1 MVVSAMNTEIVKIT
15 ERIRQRSLETRTEYL
30 AQMRRQLT
38 ESPQRKKLSCGH
50 LAHGAAA
57 CGVDKNNI
65 LGGITPNLGIV
76 TAYNDML
83 SAHQPFE
90 SYPNLIKQSALENGG
105 TAQVAG
111 GVPAMCDGITQGR
124 PGMEMS
130 LFSRD
135 VIALST
141 TIALSHEMFDGQLLL
156 GVCDKIVPGL
166 LIGALTSGHLPTALI
181 PAGPMP
187 TGISNDEKKKVR
199 ELNARGEVD
208 DDALLEMESKAYHSP
223 GTCTFYGTANTN
235 QMLMELM
242 GLHIPGASFVPPNC
256 DLRTQLTKEAVKL
269 VLEWSKEND
278 FQRSLANLID
288 ERSIVNALVGLMAT
302 GGSTNL
308 VIHLIAIAKAA
319 GIELTLDDISDISAV
334 TPLLVRLYPNGSA
347 DVNKFHSLGGTAYL
361 ISELLDNGYLHS
373 DIPTIHPE
381 GMSAYRL
388 TPHLDDDGSLIYK
401 TPELEYDNKIIRK
414 FSEPFE
420 NQGGVKLL
428 QGNLGKAVVKIS
440 SVPDSERFIKAP
452 AKVFQSQSEVKA
464 AFSAGELNQDC
475 VVVLRFQGPA
485 ANGMPELHGLAPIF
499 EAIRTFG
506 SKIALLT
513 DGRLSGASG
522 SILSAI
528 HLSPE
533 AASKGPISYI
543 QDGDIITIDSANGS
557 VSIESDLTGREPA
570 TAPRFE
576 PGLGRNLFALFRQNV
591 TSSEFGGNSLR

>member
-1 MVVSAMNTEIVKIT
+1 MVVRAMNPEIINIT
-15 ERIRQRSLETRTEYL
+15 ERIRQRSQETREKYL
-30 AQMRRQLT
+30 SNMRKQLT
-38 ESPQRKKLSCGH
+38 ESPQRKKLSCGN
-50 LAHGAAA
+50 LAHGAAS
-57 CGVDKNNI
+57 CGTDKSNI
-65 LGGITPNLGIV
+65 LGGITANLGIV

-90 SYPNLIKQSALENGG
+90 AYPALIKQSALEFGG

-141 TIALSHEMFDGQLLL
+141 AIALSHEMFDGQLLL

-187 TGISNDEKKKVR
+187 TGISNEEKKKIR

-208 DDALLEMESKAYHSP
+208 DEALLEMESKAYHSP

-242 GLHIPGASFVPPNC
+242 GLHVPGASFVPPSC
-256 DLRTQLTKEAVKL
+256 ELRDQLTKEAVKR
-269 VLEWSKEND
+269 VLEWSKQNNFE
-278 FQRSLANLID
+278 RSLANLVD
-288 ERSIVNALVGLMAT
+288 ERSIVNAIVGLMAT

-308 VIHLIAIAKAA
+308 VIHLIAIAEAA
-319 GIELTLDDISDISAV
+319 GIKLTLDDISEISAI
-334 TPLLVRLYPNGSA
+334 TPLLVKLYPNGSA

-361 ISELLDNGYLHS
+361 ISELLDNGFLHG
-373 DIPTIHPE
+373 DIPTIHPD
-381 GMSAYRL
+381 GMSAYCL
-388 TPHLDDDGSLIYK
+388 TPILDDDGGLTYQK
-401 TPELEYDNKIIRK
+401 LELDYDNSVIRK

-428 QGNLGKAVVKIS
+428 QGNLGNAVVKIS
-440 SVPDSERFIKAP
+440 SVQESERYIKAP
-452 AKVFQSQSEVKA
+452 AKVFHCQSEVRA
-464 AFSAGELNQDC
+464 AFAAGQLNHDC

-485 ANGMPELHGLAPIF
+485 ANGMPELHGLAPIL
-499 EAIRTFG
+499 EALRSFG
-506 SKIALLT
+506 NRIALLT

-533 AASKGPISYI
+533 AASNGPISFI
-543 QDGDIITIDSANGS
+543 QDGDIITIDSNQGLL
-557 VSIESDLTGREPA
+557 SIQADFTGREPA
-570 TAPRFE
+570 IAPKFE
-576 PGLGRNLFALFRQNV
+576 PGLGRELFSVFRQNV
-591 TSSEFGGNSLR
+591 SSSEFGGNSLR

>member
-1 MVVSAMNTEIVKIT
+1 MVVRAMNPEIINIT
-15 ERIRQRSLETRTEYL
+15 ERIRQRSQETREKYL
-30 AQMRRQLT
+30 SNMRKQLT
-38 ESPQRKKLSCGH
+38 ESPQRKKLSCGN
-50 LAHGAAA
+50 LAHGAAS
-57 CGVDKNNI
+57 CGTDKSNI
-65 LGGITPNLGIV
+65 LGGITANLGIV

-90 SYPNLIKQSALENGG
+90 AYPALIKQSALEFGG

-141 TIALSHEMFDGQLLL
+141 AIALSHEMFDGQLLL

-187 TGISNDEKKKVR
+187 TGISNEEKKKVR

-208 DDALLEMESKAYHSP
+208 DEALLEMESKAYHSP

-242 GLHIPGASFVPPNC
+242 GLHVPGASFVPPSC
-256 DLRTQLTKEAVKL
+256 ELRDQLTKEAVKR
-269 VLEWSKEND
+269 VLEWSKQNNFE
-278 FQRSLANLID
+278 RSLANLVD
-288 ERSIVNALVGLMAT
+288 ERSIVNAIVGLMAT

-308 VIHLIAIAKAA
+308 VIHLIAIAEAA
-319 GIELTLDDISDISAV
+319 GIKLTLDDISEISAI
-334 TPLLVRLYPNGSA
+334 TPLLVKLYPNGSA

-361 ISELLDNGYLHS
+361 ISELLDNGFLHG
-373 DIPTIHPE
+373 DIPTIHPD
-381 GMSAYRL
+381 GMSAYCL
-388 TPHLDDDGSLIYK
+388 TPILDDNGGLTYQK
-401 TPELEYDNKIIRK
+401 LELDYDNSVIRK

-428 QGNLGKAVVKIS
+428 QGNLGNAVVKIS
-440 SVPDSERFIKAP
+440 SVRESERYIKAP
-452 AKVFQSQSEVKA
+452 AKVFHCQSEVRA
-464 AFSAGELNQDC
+464 AFAAGQLNHDC

-499 EAIRTFG
+499 EALRSFG
-506 SKIALLT
+506 NRIALLT

-533 AASKGPISYI
+533 AASNGPISFI
-543 QDGDIITIDSANGS
+543 QDGDIITIDSNQGLL
-557 VSIESDLTGREPA
+557 SIQADFTGREPA
-570 TAPRFE
+570 IAPKFE
-576 PGLGRNLFALFRQNV
+576 PGLGRELFSVFRQNV
-591 TSSEFGGNSLR
+591 SSSEFGGNSLR

>member
-1 MVVSAMNTEIVKIT
+1 MNPEIINIT
-15 ERIRQRSLETRTEYL
+15 ERIRQRSIETREKYL
-30 AQMRRQLT
+30 AQMRKQLT
-38 ESPQRKKLSCGH
+38 ESPQRKKLSCGN

-57 CGVDKNNI
+57 CGTNKSDI
-65 LGGITPNLGIV
+65 LGGITANLGIV

-90 SYPNLIKQSALENGG
+90 SYPAFVKQSALEFGG

-141 TIALSHEMFDGQLLL
+141 AIALSHEMFDGQLLL

-187 TGISNDEKKKVR
+187 TGISNEEKKKVR

-208 DDALLEMESKAYHSP
+208 DKALLEMESKAYHSP

-256 DLRTQLTKEAVKL
+256 ELRDQLTKEAVKQ
-269 VLEWSKEND
+269 VLEWSKQHNFE
-278 FQRSLANLID
+278 RSLAKLVD

-308 VIHLIAIAKAA
+308 VIHLIAIADAA
-319 GIELTLDDISDISAV
+319 GIKLTLDDISDISAI
-334 TPLLVRLYPNGSA
+334 TPLLVKLYPNGSA

-361 ISELLDNGYLHS
+361 ISELLDNGYLHG
-373 DIPTIHPE
+373 DIPTIHPD
-381 GMSAYRL
+381 GMSAYRM
-388 TPHLDDDGSLIYK
+388 TPCLDDDGCLTYQK
-401 TPELEYDNKIIRK
+401 LKLDYDKSVIRK
-414 FSEPFE
+414 FDEAFE
-420 NQGGVKLL
+420 SQGGVKLL
-428 QGNLGKAVVKIS
+428 RGNLGNAVVKIS
-440 SVPDSERFIKAP
+440 SVQESERSIEAP
-452 AKVFQSQSEVKA
+452 AKVFHSQSEVKA
-464 AFSAGELNQDC
+464 AFAAGQLNHDC

-499 EAIRTFG
+499 EALRSFG
-506 SKIALLT
+506 NRIALLT

-533 AASKGPISYI
+533 AASNGPISFI
-543 QDGDIITIDSANGS
+543 KDGDIITIDSNNGLL
-557 VSIESDLTGREPA
+557 SIQADFTGREPA
-570 TAPRFE
+570 TARKFE
-576 PGLGRNLFALFRQNV
+576 PGLGRELFSVFRQNV
-591 TSSEFGGNSLR
+591 SSSEYGGNSLR

>member
-1 MVVSAMNTEIVKIT
+1 MNPEIIKIT
-15 ERIRQRSLETRTEYL
+15 ERIKKRSIKTRIEYL
-30 AQMRRQLT
+30 DQMRKQLT
-38 ESPQRKKLSCGH
+38 DSPQRKKLSCGN

-57 CGVDKNNI
+57 CGSNKDDI
-65 LGGITPNLGIV
+65 LGGLTANLGIV

-90 SYPNLIKQSALENGG
+90 SYPNLIKQSALEYGG

-141 TIALSHEMFDGQLLL
+141 AIALSHEMFDGQLLL

-187 TGISNDEKKKVR
+187 TGISNEEKKKVR

-208 DDALLEMESKAYHSP
+208 DDALLKMESKAYHSP

-242 GLHIPGASFVPPNC
+242 GLHVPGASFVPPNC
-256 DLRTQLTKEAVKL
+256 DLRGQLTNEAVRL
-269 VLEWSKEND
+269 VMEWSKQQNFE
-278 FQRSLANLID
+278 RSLANLVD

-319 GIELTLDDISDISAV
+319 GIELTLDDISDISAI
-334 TPLLVRLYPNGSA
+334 TPLLVKLYPNGSA

-361 ISELLDNGYLHS
+361 ISELLDNGYLHG
-373 DIPTIHPE
+373 DIPTIHPD
-381 GMSAYRL
+381 GMPAYR
-388 TPHLDDDGSLIYK
+388 K
-401 TPELEYDNKIIRK
+401 TPCLDSDGHLAYQNLQLDYDKTVIRR
-414 FSEPFE
+414 FDEPFE
-420 NQGGVKLL
+420 SQGGVKLL
-428 QGNLGKAVVKIS
+428 QGNLGNAVVKIS
-440 SVPDSERFIKAP
+440 SVEESERYIQAP
-452 AKVFQSQSEVKA
+452 AKVFHSQSEVKA
-464 AFSAGELNQDC
+464 AFAAGELNHDC

-499 EAIRTFG
+499 EAIRSFG
-506 SKIALLT
+506 NKIALLT

-533 AASKGPISYI
+533 AAANGPISFI
-543 QDGDIITIDSANGS
+543 QDGDIITIDSKQGLIS
-557 VSIESDLTGREPA
+557 VQADFTGREPA
-570 TAPRFE
+570 TAPTFQ
-576 PGLGRNLFALFRQNV
+576 PGLGRELFSVFRQNV
-591 TSSEFGGNSLR
+591 SASEFGGNSLR

>member
-1 MVVSAMNTEIVKIT
+1 MNPEIINIT
-15 ERIRQRSLETRTEYL
+15 ERIRQRSQETREKYL
-30 AQMRRQLT
+30 SNMRKQLT
-38 ESPQRKKLSCGH
+38 ESPQRKKLSCGN
-50 LAHGAAA
+50 LAHGAAS
-57 CGVDKNNI
+57 CGTDKSNI
-65 LGGITPNLGIV
+65 LGGITANLGIV

-90 SYPNLIKQSALENGG
+90 AYPALIKQSALEFGG

-141 TIALSHEMFDGQLLL
+141 AIALSHEMFDGQLLL

-187 TGISNDEKKKVR
+187 TGISNEEKKKIR

-208 DDALLEMESKAYHSP
+208 DEALLEMESKAYHSP

-242 GLHIPGASFVPPNC
+242 GLHVPGASFVPPSC
-256 DLRTQLTKEAVKL
+256 ELRDQLTKEAVKR
-269 VLEWSKEND
+269 VLEWSKQNNFE
-278 FQRSLANLID
+278 RSLANLVD
-288 ERSIVNALVGLMAT
+288 ERSIVNAIVGLMAT

-308 VIHLIAIAKAA
+308 VIHLIAIAEAA
-319 GIELTLDDISDISAV
+319 GIKLTLDDISEISAI
-334 TPLLVRLYPNGSA
+334 TPLLVKLYPNGSA

-361 ISELLDNGYLHS
+361 ISELLDNGFLHG
-373 DIPTIHPE
+373 DIPTIHPD
-381 GMSAYRL
+381 GMSAYCL
-388 TPHLDDDGSLIYK
+388 TPILDDDGGLTYQK
-401 TPELEYDNKIIRK
+401 LELDYDNSVIRK

-428 QGNLGKAVVKIS
+428 QGNLGNAVVKIS
-440 SVPDSERFIKAP
+440 SVRESERYIKAP
-452 AKVFQSQSEVKA
+452 AKVFHCQSEVRA
-464 AFSAGELNQDC
+464 AFAAGQLNHDC

-485 ANGMPELHGLAPIF
+485 ANGMPELHGLAPIL
-499 EAIRTFG
+499 EALRSFG
-506 SKIALLT
+506 NKIALLT

-533 AASKGPISYI
+533 AASNGPISFI
-543 QDGDIITIDSANGS
+543 QDGDIITIDSNQGLL
-557 VSIESDLTGREPA
+557 SIQADFTGREPA
-570 TAPRFE
+570 IAPKFE
-576 PGLGRNLFALFRQNV
+576 PGLGRELFSVFRQNV
-591 TSSEFGGNSLR
+591 SSSEFGGNCLR

>member
-1 MVVSAMNTEIVKIT
+1 MNPEIIKIT
-15 ERIRQRSLETRTEYL
+15 ERIKKRSYKTRQNYLEN
-30 AQMRRQLT
+30 MRKQLT
-38 ESPQRKKLSCGH
+38 ESPQRKKLSCGN

-57 CGVDKNNI
+57 CGTNKSDI
-65 LGGITPNLGIV
+65 LGGLTANLGIV

-90 SYPNLIKQSALENGG
+90 TYPNLIKQSALEHGG

-141 TIALSHEMFDGQLLL
+141 AIALSHEMFDGQLLL

-187 TGISNDEKKKVR
+187 TGISNEEKKKVR

-242 GLHIPGASFVPPNC
+242 GLHVPGASFVPPNC
-256 DLRTQLTKEAVKL
+256 ELRDQLTKEAVKQ
-269 VLEWSKEND
+269 VMEWSKQQNFE
-278 FQRSLANLID
+278 RSLANLVD

-319 GIELTLDDISDISAV
+319 GIELTLDDISDISAI

-361 ISELLDNGYLHS
+361 ISELLDNGYLHD
-373 DIPTIHPE
+373 DIPTIHPD
-381 GMSAYRL
+381 GMSAYRMTPCLDNDGNL
-388 TPHLDDDGSLIYK
+388 TYQNLQ
-401 TPELEYDNKIIRK
+401 LEYDKTVIRR
-414 FSEPFE
+414 FDEPFE
-420 NQGGVKLL
+420 SQGGVKLL
-428 QGNLGKAVVKIS
+428 QGNLGNAVVKIS
-440 SVPDSERFIKAP
+440 SVQESERYIEAP
-452 AKVFQSQSEVKA
+452 AKVFHSQSEVKA
-464 AFSAGELNQDC
+464 AFAAGELNHDC

-499 EAIRTFG
+499 QAIRSFG
-506 SKIALLT
+506 NKIALLT

-533 AASKGPISYI
+533 AAANGPISFI
-543 QDGDIITIDSANGS
+543 QDGDMIIIDSNQGLIS
-557 VSIESDLTGREPA
+557 VQADFTGRKPA
-570 TAPRFE
+570 TAPTFE
-576 PGLGRNLFALFRQNV
+576 PGLGRELFSVFRQNV
-591 TSSEFGGNSLR
+591 SSSEFGGNSLR

>member
-1 MVVSAMNTEIVKIT
+1 
-15 ERIRQRSLETRTEYL
+15 
-30 AQMRRQLT
+30 
-38 ESPQRKKLSCGH
+38 
-50 LAHGAAA
+50 
-57 CGVDKNNI
+57 
-65 LGGITPNLGIV
+65 
-76 TAYNDML
+76 
-83 SAHQPFE
+83 
-90 SYPNLIKQSALENGG
+90 
-105 TAQVAG
+105 
-111 GVPAMCDGITQGR
+111 
-124 PGMEMS
+124 
-130 LFSRD
+130 
-135 VIALST
+135 
-141 TIALSHEMFDGQLLL
+141 
-156 GVCDKIVPGL
+156 
-166 LIGALTSGHLPTALI
+166 
-181 PAGPMP
+181 
-187 TGISNDEKKKVR
+187 
-199 ELNARGEVD
+199 
-208 DDALLEMESKAYHSP
+208 
-223 GTCTFYGTANTN
+223 
-235 QMLMELM
+235 
-242 GLHIPGASFVPPNC
+242 
-256 DLRTQLTKEAVKL
+256 
-269 VLEWSKEND
+269 
-278 FQRSLANLID
+278 
-288 ERSIVNALVGLMAT
+288 
-302 GGSTNL
+302 
-308 VIHLIAIAKAA
+308 
-319 GIELTLDDISDISAV
+319 
-334 TPLLVRLYPNGSA
+334 
-347 DVNKFHSLGGTAYL
+347 
-361 ISELLDNGYLHS
+361 LDNGYLHS

>member
-1 MVVSAMNTEIVKIT
+1 MNPEIIQIT
-15 ERIRQRSLETRTEYL
+15 ERIKHRSLETRKKYL
-30 AQMRRQLT
+30 AHMQQQLT
-38 ESPQRKKLSCGH
+38 LSPQRKKLSCGN

-57 CGVDKNNI
+57 CGNDKSDI
-65 LGGITPNLGIV
+65 LGGVTANLGIV

-90 SYPNLIKQSALENGG
+90 SYPNQIKQFALEYGG

-141 TIALSHEMFDGQLLL
+141 AIALSHEMFDGQLLL

-199 ELNARGEVD
+199 ELNAKGEVD

-242 GLHIPGASFVPPNC
+242 GLHVPGASFVPPNC
-256 DLRTQLTKEAVKL
+256 ELREQLTKEAVKQ
-269 VLEWSKEND
+269 VLEWSK
-278 FQRSLANLID
+278 QRNFERCLANLVD

-319 GIELTLDDISDISAV
+319 GIVLTLQDISDVSAV
-334 TPLLVRLYPNGSA
+334 TPLLVKLYPNGSA
-347 DVNKFHSLGGTAYL
+347 DVNRFHSLGGTAYL
-361 ISELLDNGYLHS
+361 ISELLDNGYLHA
-373 DIPTIHPE
+373 DIPTIHPD

-388 TPHLDDDGSLIYK
+388 TPSLDEDGCLMYHHR
-401 TPELEYDNKIIRK
+401 EFEYDNSVIRR
-414 FSEPFE
+414 FEESFEP
-420 NQGGVKLL
+420 QGGLKLL
-428 QGNLGKAVVKIS
+428 QGNLGHAVVKIS
-440 SVPDSERFIKAP
+440 SVREAERYIKAP
-452 AKVFQSQSEVKA
+452 AKVFHSQSEIKA
-464 AFSAGELNQDC
+464 AFAAGQFDHDC

-499 EAIRTFG
+499 EAVRSFG
-506 SKIALLT
+506 IKIALLT

-533 AASKGPISYI
+533 AASKGPISFI
-543 QDGDIITIDSANGS
+543 QDGDIITIDSNQGI
-557 VSIESDLTGREPA
+557 VSIQADFTGREPA
-570 TAPRFE
+570 IEPTFE
-576 PGLGRNLFALFRQNV
+576 PGLGRELFSVFRQNV
-591 TSSEFGGNSLR
+591 SSPEFGGNSLR

>member
-1 MVVSAMNTEIVKIT
+1 MNPEIIKIT
-15 ERIRQRSLETRTEYL
+15 ERIKKRSLKTREEYL
-30 AQMRRQLT
+30 EHMRKQLT
-38 ESPQRKKLSCGH
+38 ESPQRKKLSCGN

-57 CGVDKNNI
+57 CGSNKNDI
-65 LGGITPNLGIV
+65 LGGLTANLGIV

-90 SYPNLIKQSALENGG
+90 SYPNLIKQSALEYGG

-141 TIALSHEMFDGQLLL
+141 AIALSHEMFDGQLLL

-187 TGISNDEKKKVR
+187 TGISNEEKKKVR
-199 ELNARGEVD
+199 ELNAKGEVD
-208 DDALLEMESKAYHSP
+208 DEALLEMESKAYHSP

-256 DLRTQLTKEAVKL
+256 ALRDQLTKETVKQ
-269 VLEWSKEND
+269 VMEWSKQQNFE
-278 FQRSLANLID
+278 RSLANLVD

-319 GIELTLDDISDISAV
+319 GIELTLDDISDISAI

-361 ISELLDNGYLHS
+361 ISELLDNGYLHD
-373 DIPTIHPE
+373 DIPTIHPD
-381 GMSAYRL
+381 GMSAYRMTPCLDEDGCL
-388 TPHLDDDGSLIYK
+388 TYQNL
-401 TPELEYDNKIIRK
+401 ELEYDKTVIRK
-414 FSEPFE
+414 FNEPFE
-420 NQGGVKLL
+420 SQGGVKLL
-428 QGNLGKAVVKIS
+428 QGNLGNAVVKIS
-440 SVPDSERFIKAP
+440 SVQESERHIEAP
-452 AKVFQSQSEVKA
+452 AKVFHSQSEVKA
-464 AFSAGELNQDC
+464 AFAAGQLNHDC

-499 EAIRTFG
+499 EAIRSFG
-506 SKIALLT
+506 NKIALLT

-543 QDGDIITIDSANGS
+543 QNGDMITIDSKQGLIS
-557 VSIESDLTGREPA
+557 VQADFTDRDPA
-570 TAPRFE
+570 MAPKFE
-576 PGLGRNLFALFRQNV
+576 PGLGRELFSVFRQNV
-591 TSSEFGGNSLR
+591 SSSEFGGNSLR

>member
-1 MVVSAMNTEIVKIT
+1 MNPEIIKIT
-15 ERIRQRSLETRTEYL
+15 ERIKKRSLDARQNYL
-30 AQMRRQLT
+30 ENMRKQLT
-38 ESPQRKKLSCGH
+38 ESPQRKKLSCGN

-57 CGVDKNNI
+57 CGTNKSDI
-65 LGGITPNLGIV
+65 LGGLTANLGIV

-90 SYPNLIKQSALENGG
+90 TYPNLIKQSALEHGG

-141 TIALSHEMFDGQLLL
+141 AIALSHEMFDGQLLL

-187 TGISNDEKKKVR
+187 TGISNEEKKKVR

-242 GLHIPGASFVPPNC
+242 GLHVPGASFVPPNC
-256 DLRTQLTKEAVKL
+256 ELRDQLTKEAVKQ
-269 VLEWSKEND
+269 VMGWSKQQNFE
-278 FQRSLANLID
+278 RSLANLVD

-319 GIELTLDDISDISAV
+319 GIELTLDDISDISAI

-361 ISELLDNGYLHS
+361 ISELLDNGYLHA
-373 DIPTIHPE
+373 DIPTIHPD
-381 GMSAYRL
+381 GMSAYRMTPCLDSDGNL
-388 TPHLDDDGSLIYK
+388 TYQNLQLDYDK
-401 TPELEYDNKIIRK
+401 TVIRR
-414 FSEPFE
+414 FDEPFE
-420 NQGGVKLL
+420 SQGGVKLL
-428 QGNLGKAVVKIS
+428 QGNLGNAVVKIS
-440 SVPDSERFIKAP
+440 SVQESERCIEAP
-452 AKVFQSQSEVKA
+452 AKVFHSQSEVKA
-464 AFSAGELNQDC
+464 AFAAGELNHDC

-499 EAIRTFG
+499 QAIRSFG
-506 SKIALLT
+506 NKIALLT

-533 AASKGPISYI
+533 AAANGPISFI
-543 QDGDIITIDSANGS
+543 QDGDMITIDSNQGLIS
-557 VSIESDLTGREPA
+557 VQADFTGRKPA
-570 TAPRFE
+570 TAPTFE
-576 PGLGRNLFALFRQNV
+576 PGLGRELFSVFRQNV
-591 TSSEFGGNSLR
+591 SSSEFGGNSLR

>member
-1 MVVSAMNTEIVKIT
+1 MNSEIIKIT
-15 ERIRQRSLETRTEYL
+15 ERIKKRSIKTRIEYL
-30 AQMRRQLT
+30 DQMRKQLT
-38 ESPQRKKLSCGH
+38 DSPQRKKLSCGN

-57 CGVDKNNI
+57 CGSNKDDI
-65 LGGITPNLGIV
+65 LGGLTANLGIV

-90 SYPNLIKQSALENGG
+90 SYPNLIKQTALEYGG

-141 TIALSHEMFDGQLLL
+141 AIALSHEMFDGQLLL

-187 TGISNDEKKKVR
+187 TGISNEEKKKVR
-199 ELNARGEVD
+199 ELNAKGEVD
-208 DDALLEMESKAYHSP
+208 DQALLEMESKAYHSP

-256 DLRTQLTKEAVKL
+256 ELRNQLTKEAVKQ
-269 VLEWSKEND
+269 VLEWSKQNNFE
-278 FQRSLANLID
+278 RSLANLVD
-288 ERSIVNALVGLMAT
+288 ERSIVNALVGLMST

-319 GIELTLDDISDISAV
+319 GIELTLDDISDISAI

-361 ISELLDNGYLHS
+361 ISELLDNGYLHA
-373 DIPTIHPE
+373 DIPTIHPD
-381 GMSAYRL
+381 GMSAYRM
-388 TPHLDDDGSLIYK
+388 TPYLDENGCLSYRDL
-401 TPELEYDNKIIRK
+401 ELEYDKTVIRR
-414 FSEPFE
+414 FREPFE
-420 NQGGVKLL
+420 SQGGVKLL
-428 QGNLGKAVVKIS
+428 QGNLGNAVVKIS
-440 SVPDSERFIKAP
+440 SVQESERYIQAP
-452 AKVFQSQSEVKA
+452 AKVFQSQAEVKA
-464 AFSAGELNQDC
+464 AFAAGELNHDC

-499 EAIRTFG
+499 EAIRSFG
-506 SKIALLT
+506 NKIALLT

-533 AASKGPISYI
+533 AASSGPISFI
-543 QDGDIITIDSANGS
+543 QDGDIITIDSNQGVISNQA
-557 VSIESDLTGREPA
+557 DFTGREPA
-570 TAPRFE
+570 IAPKFE
-576 PGLGRNLFALFRQNV
+576 PGLGRELFSVFRQNV
-591 TSSEFGGNSLR
+591 SSSEFGGNSLR

>member
-1 MVVSAMNTEIVKIT
+1 MNPEIIKIT
-15 ERIRQRSLETRTEYL
+15 ERIKKRSLKTREEYL
-30 AQMRRQLT
+30 EHMRKQLT
-38 ESPQRKKLSCGH
+38 ESPQRKKLSCGN

-57 CGVDKNNI
+57 CGSNKNDI
-65 LGGITPNLGIV
+65 LGGLTANLGIV

-90 SYPNLIKQSALENGG
+90 SYPNLIKQSALEYGG

-141 TIALSHEMFDGQLLL
+141 AIALSHEMFDGQLLL

-187 TGISNDEKKKVR
+187 TGISNEEKKKVR
-199 ELNARGEVD
+199 ELNAKGEVD
-208 DDALLEMESKAYHSP
+208 DEALLEMESKAYHSP

-256 DLRTQLTKEAVKL
+256 ALRDQLTKETVKQ
-269 VLEWSKEND
+269 VMEWSKQQNFE
-278 FQRSLANLID
+278 RSLANLVD

-319 GIELTLDDISDISAV
+319 GIELTLDDISDISAI

-361 ISELLDNGYLHS
+361 ISELLDNGYLHD
-373 DIPTIHPE
+373 DIPTIHPD
-381 GMSAYRL
+381 GMSAYRMTPCLDEDGCL
-388 TPHLDDDGSLIYK
+388 TYQNL
-401 TPELEYDNKIIRK
+401 ELEYDKTVIRK
-414 FSEPFE
+414 FNEPFE
-420 NQGGVKLL
+420 SQGGVKLL
-428 QGNLGKAVVKIS
+428 QGNLGNAVVKIS
-440 SVPDSERFIKAP
+440 SVQESERHIEAP
-452 AKVFQSQSEVKA
+452 AKVFHSQSEVKA
-464 AFSAGELNQDC
+464 AFAAGQLNHDC

-499 EAIRTFG
+499 EAIRSFG
-506 SKIALLT
+506 NKIALLT

-533 AASKGPISYI
+533 AASKGPIAYI
-543 QDGDIITIDSANGS
+543 QDGDMITIDSKQGLIS
-557 VSIESDLTGREPA
+557 VQADFTDRDPA
-570 TAPRFE
+570 MAPKFE
-576 PGLGRNLFALFRQNV
+576 PGLGRELFSVFRQNV
-591 TSSEFGGNSLR
+591 SSSEFGGNSLR

>member
-1 MVVSAMNTEIVKIT
+1 
-15 ERIRQRSLETRTEYL
+15 
-30 AQMRRQLT
+30 
-38 ESPQRKKLSCGH
+38 

>member
-1 MVVSAMNTEIVKIT
+1 MNPEIIKIT
-15 ERIRQRSLETRTEYL
+15 ERIKKRSHDTRQNYLEN
-30 AQMRRQLT
+30 MRKQLT
-38 ESPQRKKLSCGH
+38 ESPQRKKLSCGN

-57 CGVDKNNI
+57 CGTNKSDI
-65 LGGITPNLGIV
+65 LGGLTANLGIV

-90 SYPNLIKQSALENGG
+90 TYPNLIKQSALENGG

-141 TIALSHEMFDGQLLL
+141 AIALSHEMFDGQLLL

-187 TGISNDEKKKVR
+187 TGISNEEKKKVR

-242 GLHIPGASFVPPNC
+242 GLHVPGASFVPPNC
-256 DLRTQLTKEAVKL
+256 ELRDQLTKEAVKQ
-269 VLEWSKEND
+269 VMGWSKQQNFE
-278 FQRSLANLID
+278 RSLANLVD

-319 GIELTLDDISDISAV
+319 GIELTLDDISDISAI

-361 ISELLDNGYLHS
+361 ISELLDNGYLHD
-373 DIPTIHPE
+373 DIPTIHPD
-381 GMSAYRL
+381 GMSAYRMTPCLDSDGNL
-388 TPHLDDDGSLIYK
+388 TYQNLQLDYDK
-401 TPELEYDNKIIRK
+401 TVIRR
-414 FSEPFE
+414 FDEPFE
-420 NQGGVKLL
+420 SQGGVKLL
-428 QGNLGKAVVKIS
+428 QGNLGNAVVKIS
-440 SVPDSERFIKAP
+440 SVQESERYIEAP
-452 AKVFQSQSEVKA
+452 AKVFHSQSEVKA
-464 AFSAGELNQDC
+464 AFAAGELNHDC

-499 EAIRTFG
+499 QAIRSFG
-506 SKIALLT
+506 NKIALLT

-533 AASKGPISYI
+533 AAANGPISFI
-543 QDGDIITIDSANGS
+543 QDDDMITIDSNQGLIS
-557 VSIESDLTGREPA
+557 VKADFTGRKPV
-570 TAPRFE
+570 TAPTFE
-576 PGLGRNLFALFRQNV
+576 PGLGRELFSVFRQNV
-591 TSSEFGGNSLR
+591 SSSEFGGNSLR

>member
-1 MVVSAMNTEIVKIT
+1 MNPEIINIT
-15 ERIRQRSLETRTEYL
+15 ERIRQRSQETREKYL
-30 AQMRRQLT
+30 SNMRKQLT
-38 ESPQRKKLSCGH
+38 ESPQRKKLSCGN
-50 LAHGAAA
+50 LAHGAAS
-57 CGVDKNNI
+57 CGTDKSNI
-65 LGGITPNLGIV
+65 LGGITANLGIV

-90 SYPNLIKQSALENGG
+90 AYPALIKQSALEFGG

-141 TIALSHEMFDGQLLL
+141 AIALSHEMFDGQLLL

-187 TGISNDEKKKVR
+187 TGISNEEKKKIR

-208 DDALLEMESKAYHSP
+208 DEALLEMESKAYHSP

-242 GLHIPGASFVPPNC
+242 GLHVPGASFVPPSC
-256 DLRTQLTKEAVKL
+256 ELRDQLTKEAVKR
-269 VLEWSKEND
+269 VLEWSKQNNFE
-278 FQRSLANLID
+278 RSLANLVD
-288 ERSIVNALVGLMAT
+288 ERSIVNAIVGLMAT

-308 VIHLIAIAKAA
+308 VIHLIAIAEAA
-319 GIELTLDDISDISAV
+319 GIKLTLDDISEISAI
-334 TPLLVRLYPNGSA
+334 TPLLVKLYPNGSA

-361 ISELLDNGYLHS
+361 ISELLDNGFLHG
-373 DIPTIHPE
+373 DIPTIHPD
-381 GMSAYRL
+381 GMSAYCL
-388 TPHLDDDGSLIYK
+388 TPILDDDGGLIYQK
-401 TPELEYDNKIIRK
+401 LELDYDNSVIRK

-428 QGNLGKAVVKIS
+428 QGNLGNAVVKIS
-440 SVPDSERFIKAP
+440 SVQESERYIKAP
-452 AKVFQSQSEVKA
+452 AKVFHCQSEVRA
-464 AFSAGELNQDC
+464 AFAAGQLNHDC

-485 ANGMPELHGLAPIF
+485 ANGMPELHGLAPIL
-499 EAIRTFG
+499 EALRSFG
-506 SKIALLT
+506 NRIALLT

-533 AASKGPISYI
+533 AASNGPISFI
-543 QDGDIITIDSANGS
+543 QDGDIITIDSNQGLL
-557 VSIESDLTGREPA
+557 SIQADFTGREPA
-570 TAPRFE
+570 IAPKFE
-576 PGLGRNLFALFRQNV
+576 PGLGRELFSVFRQNV
-591 TSSEFGGNSLR
+591 SSSEFGGNSLR

>member
-1 MVVSAMNTEIVKIT
+1 
-15 ERIRQRSLETRTEYL
+15 
-30 AQMRRQLT
+30 
-38 ESPQRKKLSCGH
+38 
-50 LAHGAAA
+50 
-57 CGVDKNNI
+57 
-65 LGGITPNLGIV
+65 
-76 TAYNDML
+76 
-83 SAHQPFE
+83 
-90 SYPNLIKQSALENGG
+90 
-105 TAQVAG
+105 
-111 GVPAMCDGITQGR
+111 MCDGITQGR

>member
-1 MVVSAMNTEIVKIT
+1 MVVRAMNPEISKIT
-15 ERIRQRSLETRTEYL
+15 ERIRQRSHETREKYL
-30 AQMRRQLT
+30 AHMRKQLT
-38 ESPQRKKLSCGH
+38 ESPQRKKLSCGN

-57 CGVDKNNI
+57 CGSDKSDI
-65 LGGITPNLGIV
+65 LGGITANLGIV

-90 SYPNLIKQSALENGG
+90 SYPAFIKQSALEFGG

-141 TIALSHEMFDGQLLL
+141 AIALSHEMFDGQLLL

-187 TGISNDEKKKVR
+187 TGISNEEKKKVR
-199 ELNARGEVD
+199 ELNARGEID
-208 DDALLEMESKAYHSP
+208 DEALLQMESKAYHSP

-256 DLRTQLTKEAVKL
+256 ELRNELTKEAVKQ
-269 VLEWSKEND
+269 VLEWSKQHNFE
-278 FQRSLANLID
+278 RSLAKLVD

-308 VIHLIAIAKAA
+308 VIHLIAIAEAA
-319 GIELTLDDISDISAV
+319 GIKLTLDDISDISSI
-334 TPLLVRLYPNGSA
+334 TPLLVKLYPNGSA

-361 ISELLDNGYLHS
+361 ISELLDNGFLHG
-373 DIPTIHPE
+373 DIPTIHPD

-388 TPHLDDDGSLIYK
+388 KPNLDEDGCLTYQKLELDYDDSV
-401 TPELEYDNKIIRK
+401 IRR

-420 NQGGVKLL
+420 SQGGMKLL

-440 SVPDSERFIKAP
+440 SVKLSERYIKAP
-452 AKVFQSQSEVKA
+452 AKVFHCQSEVKA
-464 AFSAGELNQDC
+464 AFAAGQLNHDC

-499 EAIRTFG
+499 EALRSFG
-506 SKIALLT
+506 NRIALLT

-533 AASKGPISYI
+533 AASNGPISFI
-543 QDGDIITIDSANGS
+543 QDGDIITIDSNQGLLSLQA
-557 VSIESDLTGREPA
+557 DFTGREPA
-570 TAPRFE
+570 IAPKIE
-576 PGLGRNLFALFRQNV
+576 PGLGRELFSVFRQNV
-591 TSSEFGGNSLR
+591 SSSEFGGNSLR

>member
-1 MVVSAMNTEIVKIT
+1 MVVSSMNPEIINIT
-15 ERIRQRSLETRTEYL
+15 ERIRQRSIETREKYL
-30 AQMRRQLT
+30 AQMRKQLT
-38 ESPQRKKLSCGH
+38 ESPQRKKLSCGN

-57 CGVDKNNI
+57 CGTNKSDI
-65 LGGITPNLGIV
+65 LGGITANLGIV

-90 SYPNLIKQSALENGG
+90 SYPAFVKQSALEFGG

-141 TIALSHEMFDGQLLL
+141 AIALSHEMFDGQLLL

-187 TGISNDEKKKVR
+187 TGISNEEKKKVR

-208 DDALLEMESKAYHSP
+208 DKALLEMESKAYHSP

-256 DLRTQLTKEAVKL
+256 ELRDQLTKEAVKQ
-269 VLEWSKEND
+269 VLEWSKQHNFE
-278 FQRSLANLID
+278 RSLAKLVD

-308 VIHLIAIAKAA
+308 VIHLIAIADAA
-319 GIELTLDDISDISAV
+319 GIKLTLDDISDISAI
-334 TPLLVRLYPNGSA
+334 TPLLVKLYPNGSA

-361 ISELLDNGYLHS
+361 ISELLDNGYLHG
-373 DIPTIHPE
+373 DIPTIHPD
-381 GMSAYRL
+381 GMSAYRM
-388 TPHLDDDGSLIYK
+388 TPCLDDDGCLTYQK
-401 TPELEYDNKIIRK
+401 LKLDYDKSVIRK
-414 FSEPFE
+414 FDEAFE
-420 NQGGVKLL
+420 SQGGVKLL
-428 QGNLGKAVVKIS
+428 RGNLGNAVVKIS
-440 SVPDSERFIKAP
+440 SVQESERSIEAP
-452 AKVFQSQSEVKA
+452 AKVFHSQSEVKA
-464 AFSAGELNQDC
+464 AFAAGQLNHDC

-499 EAIRTFG
+499 EALRSFG
-506 SKIALLT
+506 NRIALLT

-533 AASKGPISYI
+533 AASNGPISFI
-543 QDGDIITIDSANGS
+543 KDGDIITIDSNNGLL
-557 VSIESDLTGREPA
+557 SIQADFTGREPA
-570 TAPRFE
+570 TAPKFE
-576 PGLGRNLFALFRQNV
+576 PGLGRELFSVFRQNV
-591 TSSEFGGNSLR
+591 SSSEYGGNSLR

>member
-1 MVVSAMNTEIVKIT
+1 MNTEIVKIT

-38 ESPQRKKLSCGH
+38 ESPQRKKLSCGN

-269 VLEWSKEND
+269 VLEWSTEND

>member
-1 MVVSAMNTEIVKIT
+1 MNPEIIKIT
-15 ERIRQRSLETRTEYL
+15 ERIKKRSHDTRQNYLEN
-30 AQMRRQLT
+30 MRKQLT
-38 ESPQRKKLSCGH
+38 ESPQRKKLSCGN

-57 CGVDKNNI
+57 CGTNKSDI
-65 LGGITPNLGIV
+65 LGGLTANLGIV

-90 SYPNLIKQSALENGG
+90 TYPNLIKQSALENGG

-141 TIALSHEMFDGQLLL
+141 AIALSHEMFDGQLLL

-187 TGISNDEKKKVR
+187 TGISNEEKKKVR

-242 GLHIPGASFVPPNC
+242 GLHVPGASFVPPNC
-256 DLRTQLTKEAVKL
+256 ELRDQLTKEAVKQ
-269 VLEWSKEND
+269 VMEWSKQQNFE
-278 FQRSLANLID
+278 RSLANLVD

-319 GIELTLDDISDISAV
+319 GIELTLDDISDISAI

-361 ISELLDNGYLHS
+361 ISELLDNGYLHA
-373 DIPTIHPE
+373 DIPTIHPD
-381 GMSAYRL
+381 GMSAYRMTPCLDSDGNL
-388 TPHLDDDGSLIYK
+388 TYQNLQLDYDK
-401 TPELEYDNKIIRK
+401 TVIRR
-414 FSEPFE
+414 FDEPFE
-420 NQGGVKLL
+420 SQGGVKLL
-428 QGNLGKAVVKIS
+428 QGNLGNAVVKIS
-440 SVPDSERFIKAP
+440 SVQESERCIEAP
-452 AKVFQSQSEVKA
+452 AKVFHSQSEVKA
-464 AFSAGELNQDC
+464 AFAAGELNHDC

-499 EAIRTFG
+499 QAIRSFG
-506 SKIALLT
+506 NKIALLT

-533 AASKGPISYI
+533 AAADGPISFI
-543 QDGDIITIDSANGS
+543 QDGDMITIDSNQGLIS
-557 VSIESDLTGREPA
+557 VQADFTGREPA
-570 TAPRFE
+570 IAPKFE
-576 PGLGRNLFALFRQNV
+576 PGLGRELFSVFRQNV
-591 TSSEFGGNSLR
+591 SSSEFGGNSLR

>member
-1 MVVSAMNTEIVKIT
+1 MNPEIIKIT
-15 ERIRQRSLETRTEYL
+15 ERIKKRSHETRQNYL
-30 AQMRRQLT
+30 ENMRKQLT
-38 ESPQRKKLSCGH
+38 ESPQRRKLSCGN

-57 CGVDKNNI
+57 CGPNKSDI
-65 LGGITPNLGIV
+65 LGGLTANLGIV

-90 SYPNLIKQSALENGG
+90 TYPNIIKQSALQYGG

-187 TGISNDEKKKVR
+187 TGISNEEKKKVR

-242 GLHIPGASFVPPNC
+242 GLHVPGASFVPPNC
-256 DLRTQLTKEAVKL
+256 DLRDQLTNEAVKL
-269 VLEWSKEND
+269 VMDWSKQQN
-278 FQRSLANLID
+278 FSRSLANLVD
-288 ERSIVNALVGLMAT
+288 ERSIVNAMVGLMAT

-319 GIELTLDDISDISAV
+319 GIELTLDDVSDISAI
-334 TPLLVRLYPNGSA
+334 TPLLVKLYPNGSA

-361 ISELLDNGYLHS
+361 ISELLDNGYLHN
-373 DIPTIHPE
+373 DIPTIHPD
-381 GMSAYRL
+381 GMTAYR
-388 TPHLDDDGSLIYK
+388 K
-401 TPELEYDNKIIRK
+401 TPCLDSDGHLTYQNLQLDYDKTVIRR
-414 FSEPFE
+414 FDEPFE
-420 NQGGVKLL
+420 SQGGVKLL
-428 QGNLGKAVVKIS
+428 QGNLGNAVVKIS
-440 SVPDSERFIKAP
+440 SVQESERYIQAP
-452 AKVFQSQSEVKA
+452 AKVFHSQSEVRA
-464 AFSAGELNQDC
+464 AFAAGDLDQDC

-499 EAIRTFG
+499 EAIRSFG
-506 SKIALLT
+506 NKIALVT

-533 AASKGPISYI
+533 AAANGPISFI
-543 QDGDIITIDSANGS
+543 QDGDIITIDSNQSLIS
-557 VSIESDLTGREPA
+557 VQADFTGREPA
-570 TAPRFE
+570 TAPTFE
-576 PGLGRNLFALFRQNV
+576 PGLGRELFSLFRQNV
-591 TSSEFGGNSLR
+591 SSSECGGNSLR

>member
-1 MVVSAMNTEIVKIT
+1 MNPEIIKIT
-15 ERIRQRSLETRTEYL
+15 ERIKKRSHETRQNYL
-30 AQMRRQLT
+30 ENMRKQLT
-38 ESPQRKKLSCGH
+38 ESPQRRKLSCGN

-57 CGVDKNNI
+57 CGPNKSDI
-65 LGGITPNLGIV
+65 LGGLTANLGIV

-90 SYPNLIKQSALENGG
+90 TYPNLIKQSALQYGG

-187 TGISNDEKKKVR
+187 TGISNEEKKKVR

-242 GLHIPGASFVPPNC
+242 GLHVPGASFVPPNC
-256 DLRTQLTKEAVKL
+256 DLRDQLTNEAVKL
-269 VLEWSKEND
+269 VMDWSKQQN
-278 FQRSLANLID
+278 FSRSLANLVD
-288 ERSIVNALVGLMAT
+288 ERSIVNAMVGLMAT

-319 GIELTLDDISDISAV
+319 GIELTLDDVADISAI
-334 TPLLVRLYPNGSA
+334 TPLLVKLYPNGSA

-361 ISELLDNGYLHS
+361 ISELLDNGYLHN
-373 DIPTIHPE
+373 DIPTIHPD
-381 GMSAYRL
+381 GMTAYR
-388 TPHLDDDGSLIYK
+388 K
-401 TPELEYDNKIIRK
+401 TPCLDSDGHLTYQNLQLDYDKTVIRR
-414 FSEPFE
+414 FDEPFE
-420 NQGGVKLL
+420 SQGGVKLL
-428 QGNLGKAVVKIS
+428 QGNLGNAVVKIS
-440 SVPDSERFIKAP
+440 SVQESERYIQAP
-452 AKVFQSQSEVKA
+452 AKVFHSQSEVRA
-464 AFSAGELNQDC
+464 AFAAGDLDQDC

-499 EAIRTFG
+499 EAIRSFG
-506 SKIALLT
+506 NKIALVT

-533 AASKGPISYI
+533 AAANGPISFI
-543 QDGDIITIDSANGS
+543 QDGDIITIDSNQSLIS
-557 VSIESDLTGREPA
+557 VQADFTGREPA
-570 TAPRFE
+570 TAPTFE
-576 PGLGRNLFALFRQNV
+576 PGLGRELFSVFRQNV
-591 TSSEFGGNSLR
+591 SSSEFGGNSLR

>member
-1 MVVSAMNTEIVKIT
+1 MNPEIIKIT
-15 ERIRQRSLETRTEYL
+15 ERIKKRSIKTRIEYL
-30 AQMRRQLT
+30 EQMRKQLT
-38 ESPQRKKLSCGH
+38 DSPQRKKLSCGN

-57 CGVDKNNI
+57 CGSNKDDI
-65 LGGITPNLGIV
+65 LGGLTANLGIV

-90 SYPNLIKQSALENGG
+90 SYPNSIKQSALEYGG

-141 TIALSHEMFDGQLLL
+141 AIALSHEMFDGQLLL

-187 TGISNDEKKKVR
+187 TGISNEEKKKVR

-208 DDALLEMESKAYHSP
+208 DDALLKMESKAYHSP

-242 GLHIPGASFVPPNC
+242 GLHVPGASFVPPNC
-256 DLRTQLTKEAVKL
+256 DLRGQLTNEAVRL
-269 VLEWSKEND
+269 VMEWSKQQNFE
-278 FQRSLANLID
+278 RSLANLVD

-319 GIELTLDDISDISAV
+319 GIELTLDDISDISAI
-334 TPLLVRLYPNGSA
+334 TPLLVKLYPNGSA

-361 ISELLDNGYLHS
+361 ISELLDNGYLHG
-373 DIPTIHPE
+373 DIPTIHPD
-381 GMSAYRL
+381 GMPAYR
-388 TPHLDDDGSLIYK
+388 K
-401 TPELEYDNKIIRK
+401 TPCLDSDGHLAYQNLQLDYDKTVIRR
-414 FSEPFE
+414 FDEPFE
-420 NQGGVKLL
+420 SQGGVKLL
-428 QGNLGKAVVKIS
+428 QGNLGNAVVKIS
-440 SVPDSERFIKAP
+440 SVEESERYIQAP

-464 AFSAGELNQDC
+464 AFAAGELNHDC

-499 EAIRTFG
+499 EAIRSFG
-506 SKIALLT
+506 NKIALLT

-533 AASKGPISYI
+533 AAANGPISFI
-543 QDGDIITIDSANGS
+543 QDGDIITIDSKQGLIS
-557 VSIESDLTGREPA
+557 VQADFTGREPA
-570 TAPRFE
+570 TAPTFQ
-576 PGLGRNLFALFRQNV
+576 PGLGRELFSVFRQNV
-591 TSSEFGGNSLR
+591 SASEFGGNSLR

>member
-1 MVVSAMNTEIVKIT
+1 MVVRAMNPEIIKIT
-15 ERIRQRSLETRTEYL
+15 ERIKKRSLKTREKYL
-30 AQMRRQLT
+30 DQMRKQLT
-38 ESPQRKKLSCGH
+38 DSPQRKKLSCGN
-50 LAHGAAA
+50 LAHAAAA
-57 CGVDKNNI
+57 CGNNKDGI
-65 LGGITPNLGIV
+65 LGGSTANLGIV

-90 SYPNLIKQSALENGG
+90 SYPNLIKQSALEYGG

-141 TIALSHEMFDGQLLL
+141 AIALSHEMFDGQLLL

-187 TGISNDEKKKVR
+187 TGISNEEKKKVR
-199 ELNARGEVD
+199 VLNAKGEVD

-256 DLRTQLTKEAVKL
+256 ALRDQLTKETVKQ
-269 VLEWSKEND
+269 VLEWSKQQNFE
-278 FQRSLANLID
+278 RSLANLVD

-319 GIELTLDDISDISAV
+319 GIELTLDDISDISAI

-347 DVNKFHSLGGTAYL
+347 DVNKFHSLGGTTYL
-361 ISELLDNGYLHS
+361 ISELLDNGYLHD
-373 DIPTIHPE
+373 DILTIHPD
-381 GMSAYRL
+381 GMSAYRMTPCLDADGNL
-388 TPHLDDDGSLIYK
+388 TYQNL
-401 TPELEYDNKIIRK
+401 ELEYDKTVIRR
-414 FSEPFE
+414 FNEPFE
-420 NQGGVKLL
+420 SQGGVKLL
-428 QGNLGKAVVKIS
+428 QGNLGNAVVKIS
-440 SVPDSERFIKAP
+440 SVQESERYIEAP
-452 AKVFQSQSEVKA
+452 AKVFHSQSEVKA
-464 AFSAGELNQDC
+464 AFAAGQLNHDC

-499 EAIRTFG
+499 EAIRSFG
-506 SKIALLT
+506 NKIALLT

-533 AASKGPISYI
+533 AVSKGAISYI
-543 QDGDIITIDSANGS
+543 QDGDMITIDSKQGLIS
-557 VSIESDLTGREPA
+557 VQADFTGREPA
-570 TAPRFE
+570 IAPKFE
-576 PGLGRNLFALFRQNV
+576 PGLGRELFSVFRQNV
-591 TSSEFGGNSLR
+591 SSSEFGGNSLR

>member
-1 MVVSAMNTEIVKIT
+1 MNTEIVKIT

-30 AQMRRQLT
+30 AQMQRQLT
-38 ESPQRKKLSCGH
+38 ESPQRKKLSCGN

-373 DIPTIHPE
+373 DIPTIHSG
-381 GMSAYRL
+381 GMSAYRM

-570 TAPRFE
+570 MAPRFE
-576 PGLGRNLFALFRQNV
+576 PGLGRDLFALFRQNV

>member
-1 MVVSAMNTEIVKIT
+1 MNPEIIKIT
-15 ERIRQRSLETRTEYL
+15 ERIKKRSHETRQNYL
-30 AQMRRQLT
+30 ENMRKQLT
-38 ESPQRKKLSCGH
+38 ESPQRRKLSCGN

-57 CGVDKNNI
+57 CGPNKSDI
-65 LGGITPNLGIV
+65 LGGLTANLGIV

-90 SYPNLIKQSALENGG
+90 TYPNLIKQSALQYGG

-187 TGISNDEKKKVR
+187 TGISNEEKKKVR

-242 GLHIPGASFVPPNC
+242 GLHVPGASFVPPNC
-256 DLRTQLTKEAVKL
+256 ELRDQLTKETVKQ
-269 VLEWSKEND
+269 VMEWSKQQNFE
-278 FQRSLANLID
+278 RSLANLVD

-319 GIELTLDDISDISAV
+319 GIELTLDDISDISAI
-334 TPLLVRLYPNGSA
+334 LLS
-347 DVNKFHSLGGTAYL
+347 
-361 ISELLDNGYLHS
+361 
-373 DIPTIHPE
+373 
-381 GMSAYRL
+381 
-388 TPHLDDDGSLIYK
+388 
-401 TPELEYDNKIIRK
+401 
-414 FSEPFE
+414 
-420 NQGGVKLL
+420 
-428 QGNLGKAVVKIS
+428 
-440 SVPDSERFIKAP
+440 
-452 AKVFQSQSEVKA
+452 
-464 AFSAGELNQDC
+464 
-475 VVVLRFQGPA
+475 
-485 ANGMPELHGLAPIF
+485 
-499 EAIRTFG
+499 
-506 SKIALLT
+506 
-513 DGRLSGASG
+513 
-522 SILSAI
+522 
-528 HLSPE
+528 
-533 AASKGPISYI
+533 
-543 QDGDIITIDSANGS
+543 
-557 VSIESDLTGREPA
+557 
-570 TAPRFE
+570 
-576 PGLGRNLFALFRQNV
+576 
-591 TSSEFGGNSLR
+591 

>member
-1 MVVSAMNTEIVKIT
+1 MNPEIIKIT
-15 ERIRQRSLETRTEYL
+15 ERIKKRSIKTRIEYL
-30 AQMRRQLT
+30 DQMRKQLT
-38 ESPQRKKLSCGH
+38 DSPQRKKLSCGN

-57 CGVDKNNI
+57 CGSNKDDI
-65 LGGITPNLGIV
+65 LGGLTANLGIV

-90 SYPNLIKQSALENGG
+90 SYPNLIKQSALEYGG

-141 TIALSHEMFDGQLLL
+141 AIALSHEMFDGQLLL

-208 DDALLEMESKAYHSP
+208 DDALLKMESKAYHSP

-242 GLHIPGASFVPPNC
+242 GLHVPGASFVPPNC
-256 DLRTQLTKEAVKL
+256 DLRNQLTNEAVRL
-269 VLEWSKEND
+269 VMEWSKQQNFE
-278 FQRSLANLID
+278 RSLANLVD

-319 GIELTLDDISDISAV
+319 GIELTLDDISDISAI
-334 TPLLVRLYPNGSA
+334 TPLLVKLYPNGSA

-361 ISELLDNGYLHS
+361 ISELLDNGYLHD
-373 DIPTIHPE
+373 DIPTIHPD
-381 GMSAYRL
+381 GMSAYRMTPCLDNDGNL
-388 TPHLDDDGSLIYK
+388 TYQNLQLNYDK
-401 TPELEYDNKIIRK
+401 TVIRR
-414 FSEPFE
+414 FDEPFE
-420 NQGGVKLL
+420 SQGGVKLL
-428 QGNLGKAVVKIS
+428 QGNLGNAVVKIS
-440 SVPDSERFIKAP
+440 SVEESERYIQAP
-452 AKVFQSQSEVKA
+452 AKVFHSQSEVKA
-464 AFSAGELNQDC
+464 AFAAGELNHDC

-499 EAIRTFG
+499 EAIRSFG
-506 SKIALLT
+506 NKIALLT

-533 AASKGPISYI
+533 AAANGPISFI
-543 QDGDIITIDSANGS
+543 QDGDIITIDSKQGLIS
-557 VSIESDLTGREPA
+557 VQADFTGRETA
-570 TAPRFE
+570 TAPTFE
-576 PGLGRNLFALFRQNV
+576 PGLGRELFSVFRQNV
-591 TSSEFGGNSLR
+591 SASEFGGNSLR